1 MARSAGLSPADPPA
15 EIATLSV
22 VAAPDL
28 AEQIARWRDWL
39 AHERRASAHTLAAYG
54 SDLAQFCGFLSG
66 HLGQAPCL
74 ADLARLA
81 RGDFRAW
88 LASRAGDARAAS
100 STARAL
106 SVVRGFFRWL
116 ARHRLVDNVALAA
129 LRNPRLPHAVPKALS
144 AGEAGEAI
152 EAIGDLSDSD
162 WIGQRD
168 VAVLTLLYGAGL
180 RIGEALSLRR
190 GQLPSPGPDGG
201 ASLTVTG
208 KGNKQRVVP
217 LLPVVVAAIAD
228 YVAAC
233 PYGGDAAA
241 PLFRGAR
248 GGPLNARLI
257 QLQMQRLRP
266 LLGLPESATP
276 HALRHSF
283 ATHLLAGG
291 GDLRAIQ
298 ELLGHA
304 SLSTTQRYTAVDAA
318 ALLAVYDRAHPRA
331 RR

>member
-1 MARSAGLSPADPPA
+1 MARSAGLNSAGPPADIILPP
-15 EIATLSV
+15 L

-28 AEQIARWRDWL
+28 AQQVARWHDWL
-39 AHERRASAHTLAAYG
+39 AHERRSSRHTLAAYG
-54 SDLAQFCGFLSG
+54 SDLAQFCAFLSG
-66 HLGQAPCL
+66 HLGQAPSL
-74 ADLARLA
+74 ADLGRLG

-88 LASRAGDARAAS
+88 LAARSLDERAAS

-116 ARHRLVDNVALAA
+116 ARHELAENVALAA
-129 LRNPRLPHAVPKALS
+129 LRNPRQPHSVPKALS
-144 AGEAGEAI
+144 AGEAGDAI
-152 EAIGDLSDSD
+152 EAVAELSDSE
-162 WIGQRD
+162 WIGRRD

-190 GQLPSPGPDGG
+190 GQVPRPGPDGG

-217 LLPVVVAAIAD
+217 LLPVVLAAIDD
-228 YVAAC
+228 YLAAC
-233 PYGGDAAA
+233 PWQGDAAA

-248 GGPLNARLI
+248 GGPLSPRLI
-257 QLQMQRLRP
+257 QLSMAKLRP
-266 LLGLPESATP
+266 LLGLPASATP

-283 ATHLLAGG
+283 ATHLLDAGA
-291 GDLRAIQ
+291 DLRSVQ

-304 SLSTTQRYTAVDAA
+304 SLSTTQIYTHVSVEH
-318 ALLAVYDRAHPRA
+318 LKKVYEDAHPRA
-331 RR
+331 

>member
-1 MARSAGLSPADPPA
+1 MARPAGLTDGAAAA
-15 EIATLSV
+15 EAAAFPII
-22 VAAPDL
+22 AAPDL
-28 AEQIARWRDWL
+28 AQAIARWRAWL
-39 AHERRASAHTLAAYG
+39 AHERRASPHTLAAYG
-54 SDLAQFCGFLSG
+54 SDLAQFCAFLSR
-66 HLGQAPCL
+66 HLGQAPSL
-74 ADLARLA
+74 ADLGRLA

-88 LASRAGDARAAS
+88 LAARSLDERAAS

-116 ARHRLVDNVALAA
+116 ARHELAENVALAA
-129 LRNPRLPHAVPKALS
+129 LRNPRQPRSVPKALS

-152 EAIGDLSDSD
+152 EAVADLSESD
-162 WIGQRD
+162 WIGRRD

-180 RIGEALSLRR
+180 RIGEALGLRF
-190 GQLPSPGPDGG
+190 GQRPVAGTDGG

-217 LLPVVVAAIAD
+217 LLPVVVAAIDD
-228 YVAAC
+228 YLAAC
-233 PYGGDAAA
+233 PWGGDAAS

-248 GGPLNARLI
+248 GGPLSPRLI

-331 RR
+331 RQ